1 MKIKNWIIFFVISC
15 LITVLSYQIQNI
27 STNQSFD
34 VKDIQ
39 KQLFERK
46 QKALIQFDEI
56 QNTLKTNGLQQLFSN
71 KTLQNKLKCEHL
83 IVLVY
88 ENDSLQYW
96 SDNKVVTDNVF
107 NKSQFAD
114 NKIINLNNAWFWLVE
129 RKIEN
134 RNFVALILLKNE
146 YSYKN
151 KFLQNTFYLDGKFD
165 ENTVLSNI
173 PNNSTSKILDEN
185 NQFLFSLSNQ
195 NSKVENCV
203 FTEILF
209 LVFFIFSILSL
220 AILLYLFVLKW
231 NKNIAILT
239 FLFFLFFVRIALQY
253 FKIPTEIYS
262 LNIFEPIHYASSNY
276 FPSLGDLLLT
286 SIFVLVFVLVYNFH
300 FKNKKLPV
308 FGVIT
313 NNLIATFLI
322 SISAIFAFLI
332 HTKINNLVFN
342 SNINLE
348 AYKVLSINYLSFI
361 SYFIIVVLLVAFCIF
376 VYQNLRILL
385 NIITFKNLS
394 ILIFF
399 TTIILYLISFF
410 AKISIDFAFIIFWF
424 ISVFSIIIYESN
436 KFKFSL
442 LTVVYAIL
450 ILTAYT
456 VFVITNASQEREK
469 NVRKVLAVNLANERD
484 AVAEILVSDLE
495 IGLKSDTS
503 IQRLITSK
511 SVNEVYKKI
520 NRYYFHGFWSKY
532 DFQITI
538 CTKSDSLIIENSGEQ
553 FLCSDFFNK
562 NVDEMGTQIPNT
574 DFFYL
579 DNQNGR
585 ISYLGIIEYKLPAEN
600 QKITLYLELDSKLI
614 SQELGY
620 PELLLDDKVKPQQ
633 YLNEYSY
640 AKYKNGKLLTKQG
653 EFSYGLN
660 VSFLGNIFDEFTFI
674 DKDNFEHLIYKMSN
688 DNIIVISVLKSNLF
702 DIIVSFSY
710 VFGLFMSLWFLYF
723 VSNSIYERKQIE
735 MNLRL
740 KIQLS
745 FILILLL
752 TLVIIGGGTIF
763 YNIRQHENKQ
773 IENISEKM
781 QSISIE
787 IQRKLGDEAEITGDL
802 GEYTDYLLVRFSNI
816 FYSDINFYDVE
827 GNLFASSRSEIFKKG
842 LVGKKMNPEAYSQL
856 ILSQKAEYF
865 HSENIGELNYLS
877 AYKPFYNNQEKLLG
891 YINLPYFAKQN
902 VLKKEIS
909 TLIAAI
915 VNIYVFL
922 ILIAI
927 FVAIL
932 ISNSITKPLRM
943 LMTKFREME
952 IGKNNEPIN
961 YSSNDEIGSLVK
973 EYNRML
979 NELTIN
985 IEKLATSE
993 RESAWREM
1001 AKQIAHE
1008 IKNPLTPMKLSVQ
1021 HLQMTW
1027 KNNDADFENRLNNFS
1042 KTLIEQINSLSTIA
1056 TEFSNF
1062 AKMPQIKKEKIDLIP
1077 LINSCVDLFK
1087 NTENVHFSI
1096 ENSQN
1101 TNIQII
1107 GDNEQILRVFNNIL
1121 KNAIQA
1127 IPENRIGE
1135 IKIKLDTNYELKT
1148 VLISIS
1154 DNGSGINE
1162 ETKSKLFTPNFT
1174 TKTSGMGLGLAIVK
1188 EIVEMLNGKIWFETE
1203 IGKGTVFYIEFP
1215 LF

>member
-1 MKIKNWIIFFVISC
+1 M
-15 LITVLSYQIQNI
+15 SYQILNI
-27 STNQSFD
+27 STKQSFD
-34 VKDIQ
+34 VEAIQ

-46 QKALIQFDEI
+46 QNALIHFDEVQNI
-56 QNTLKTNGLQQLFSN
+56 LKSNGLVELFSDKTLRNTLKD
-71 KTLQNKLKCEHL
+71 EHL

-96 SDNKVVTDNVF
+96 SENKVVTDNIF
-107 NKSQFAD
+107 NKSQFTD

-146 YSYKN
+146 YLYKN
-151 KFLQNTFYLDGKFD
+151 KFLQNSFYLDGNFD

-173 PNNSTSKILDEN
+173 PNNSTTKISDEN
-185 NQFLFSLSNQ
+185 NQFLFSLSNPK
-195 NSKVENCV
+195 SKVENCV

-220 AILLYLFVLKW
+220 AILLYLYVLKW
-231 NKNIAILT
+231 NKNIA
-239 FLFFLFFVRIALQY
+239 FLAFSIFLIFVRILLQY
-253 FKIPTEIYS
+253 FKIPNEIYS

-286 SIFVLVFVLVYNFH
+286 SIFVLVFVLIYNFN
-300 FKNKKLPV
+300 FKRIGGENTNN
-308 FGVIT
+308 GNNIT
-313 NNLIATFLI
+313 NILIATFLI
-322 SISAIFAFLI
+322 SISSIFAFLI

-348 AYKVLSINYLSFI
+348 AYKVLSINHLSFI
-361 SYFIIVVLLVAFCIF
+361 AYFIIVVLLVSFCIF
-376 VYQNLRILL
+376 VYRNLRISL
-385 NIITFKNLS
+385 NILTFRNLS
-394 ILIFF
+394 ILIFA
-399 TTIILYLISFF
+399 TSIILYQISFF
-410 AKISIDFAFIIFWF
+410 AKISIDFSFIIFWL
-424 ISVFSIIIYESN
+424 ISVFSIIIFEN
-436 KFKFSL
+436 KKLKFSL

-450 ILTAYT
+450 ILTFYT

-495 IGLKSDTS
+495 NGLKFDTA
-503 IQRLITSK
+503 IQRLIASK
-511 SVNEVYKKI
+511 SVNEVFKRI

-538 CTKSDSLIIENSGEQ
+538 CTKSDSLIIENSGDQ

-574 DFFYL
+574 DFYFL

-585 ISYLGIIEYKLPAEN
+585 ISYLGIIEYKLPVEN
-600 QKITLYLELDSKLI
+600 QEITLYLELDSKLI

-620 PELLLDDKVKPQQ
+620 PELLLEDKVKPQQ

-640 AKYKNGKLLTKQG
+640 AKYKNGNLLTKQG

-660 VSFLGNIFDEFTFI
+660 VSFLGNIRDEFTFI

-688 DNIIVISVLKSNLF
+688 DNIIVISILKSNLF
-702 DIIVSFSY
+702 DLIVSFSY
-710 VFGLFMSLWFLYF
+710 IFGLFMSLWFFYF
-723 VSNSIYERKQIE
+723 VSNSIYERKQIQ

-773 IENISEKM
+773 IENISEKL
-781 QSISIE
+781 QSVSIE
-787 IQRKLGDEAEITGDL
+787 LQRKLGDEAEITGDL

-816 FYSDINFYDVE
+816 FYSDINFYDVN

-856 ILSQKAEYF
+856 ILNQKAEYF

-952 IGKNNEPIN
+952 FGKNNEAIN

-1027 KNNDADFENRLNNFS
+1027 KNKDADFENRLNNFS
-1042 KTLIEQINSLSTIA
+1042 KTLIEQIEALSTIA

-1077 LINSCVDLFK
+1077 LMNSCVDLFK

-1127 IPENRIGE
+1127 IPENRNGE
-1135 IKIKLDTNYELKT
+1135 IKIKLETNSVLKT

-1154 DNGSGINE
+1154 DNGYGINE

-1174 TKTSGMGLGLAIVK
+1174 TKSSGMGLGLAIVK

-1203 IGKGTVFYIEFP
+1203 IEKGSVFYIEFP
-1215 LF
+1215 VSE